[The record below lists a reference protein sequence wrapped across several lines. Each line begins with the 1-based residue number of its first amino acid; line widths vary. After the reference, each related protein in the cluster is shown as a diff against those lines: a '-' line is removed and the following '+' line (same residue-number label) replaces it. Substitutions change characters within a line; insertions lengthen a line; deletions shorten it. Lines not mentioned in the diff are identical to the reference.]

1 MNDSGYP
8 DDIRQYDSDP
18 RSPFYDDKG
27 YEAFYESRVAE
38 LLEDITEIM
47 NIDHD
52 AILEIV
58 FDQWQDGSS
67 YNKKEVLNR
76 LGTYFNNLAENQA
89 NKEWS
94 EL

>member
-1 MNDSGYP
+1 MSNYP
-8 DDIRQYDSDP
+8 DDIHQYDSDP

-38 LLEDITEIM
+38 LLKDVTEIM

-67 YNKKEVLNR
+67 DNRKLVLIR
-76 LGTYFNNLAENQA
+76 LDIYFEGLAEIQA
-89 NKEWS
+89 DLEWS
-94 EL
+94 EK